1 MKSGAAQPKNKKEA
15 EAEEQ
20 KMPKRGRQC
29 RKSSD
34 EATEDKPKKKAGRQ
48 RGEKSGDGKSKD
60 GVVDEMPPKRQSNC
74 LKGSGKVASVGD

>member
-29 RKSSD
+29 RKSND

-60 GVVDEMPPKRQSNC
+60 DAVDEKPPKRQNNR
-74 LKGSGKVASVGD
+74 LKGSGKPR